1 MTKFLAFLFTITIGF
16 ASHQATAQS
25 FTFTIASPVANSASD
40 SVLNINVKYYTSTYE
55 LLRITAASEGRMD
68 TLNNAGNAGGYFN
81 FNGAINIAG
90 LIQGNTYTLK
100 VTCRDLL
107 GNEQSD
113 SVQYKYINPPIAQ
126 IISPVPGTD
135 IWPSLRIKTSHT
147 GFDTCISTVSV
158 TISSNTVFTYTS
170 VFADIDTTITLSNSL
185 NGTGNVA
192 LTVTDKWG
200 QSNTVNSSI
209 LADNY
214 HSYPYLT
221 PVYTG
226 GKILDYNY
234 NKILESK
241 NRLFYI
247 VDSGFQTS
255 AAIPGYAIPSY
266 YGSIIPAAQLTP
278 YGAIWQD
285 YEWTN
290 GVLRTHSYTGWG
302 GKYAT
307 YKAIWYD
314 TTLWGV
320 SGYGLY
326 RRDLGTRTDIEIY
339 HDYNPPLTDA
349 PKVDPRG
356 SVIFY
361 NGDNSAMG
369 RAKVNGS
376 ANYIA
381 SAIAPNVFGGSIL
394 YGDTVV
400 YSIAR
405 VENPTSSSIYFN
417 NGINNTILSQFNS
430 STSAPYRIAGTYIAF
445 PKSGTTN
452 QKQIWLRD
460 STGNSVQRTFFGTDS
475 YIIGLN
481 ADGDMLFNNSNK
493 CYYLKKDSINPKE
506 IGTALSPAS
515 YKENAWYIIKDNT
528 LYTIAVNAYRSIA
541 AGNWSS
547 AASWEGNTVPLP
559 NADVIVTTNIT
570 VDTDITCNTL
580 KVIPPG
586 SITVLPGVNLV
597 VLH

>member
-1 MTKFLAFLFTITIGF
+1 MTKLLAFLFTITIGC
-16 ASHQATAQS
+16 AAHKATAQS

-40 SVLNINVKYYTSTYE
+40 SVLNINVRYYTSTYE
-55 LLRITAASEGRMD
+55 LLRITAVTEGRMD
-68 TLNNAGNAGGYFN
+68 TLSNAGNAGGYFN
-81 FNGAINIAG
+81 FNGSINIAG
-90 LIQGNTYTLK
+90 LIQGNTYTLR
-100 VTCRDLL
+100 VTCRDVL

-113 SVQYKYINPPIAQ
+113 SVNYKYINPPIAT

-147 GFDTCISTVSV
+147 GFDTCTSTVRV
-158 TISSNTVFTYTS
+158 AINSNTVFTYTA
-170 VFADIDTTITLSNSL
+170 VFADIDTTIMLSNSL

-192 LTVTDKWG
+192 LTVMDKWG
-200 QSNTVNSSI
+200 QSSSVNSNI

-255 AAIPGYAIPSY
+255 SAIPGYAIPSY
-266 YGSIIPAAQLTP
+266 LGTTIPAAQLTP
-278 YGAIWQD
+278 YGAIWNG

-290 GVLRTHSYTGWG
+290 GVLLTHSYSGYG
-302 GKYAT
+302 GPYAT

-314 TTLWGV
+314 TIFGG
-320 SGYGLY
+320 SGYALY
-326 RRDLGTRTDIEIY
+326 RRDLGTRTNIEINHNY
-339 HDYNPPLTDA
+339 DLPQTDA
-349 PKVDPRG
+349 TKVDPRG

-361 NGDNSAMG
+361 NGDYSAMG
-369 RAKVNGS
+369 RYKVNGGS
-376 ANYIA
+376 NYIA
-381 SAIAPNVFGGSIL
+381 SANPPYVFGGSLL
-394 YGDTVV
+394 YGDTVI

-475 YIIGLN
+475 YVIGLN
-481 ADGDMLFNNSNK
+481 AEGDILFNNSNK

-541 AGNWSS
+541 AGNWSNP
-547 AASWEGNTVPLP
+547 ASWEGNTVPLP